1 MMVGL
6 GSLMRRVRQKPRI
19 GSRVRIRNTSGSP
32 ERSATIPS
40 MSTPRALRPEL
51 KPRLMP
57 EARAKLF
64 GMSR

>member
-6 GSLMRRVRQKPRI
+6 GSLMRRVRQKPAM
-19 GSRVRIRNTSGSP
+19 GKRVRMRNTSGRP

-57 EARAKLF
+57 EARARLL
-64 GMSR
+64 GMRR